1 MKTPWQ
7 KREHTPVRKNT
18 KHRPTVLKKLSVLTS
33 IGLTLVLGA
42 CARTEI
48 PATKDAQVL
57 SPQATFSVNRRT
69 DAPDARPGDGRCATA
84 ARTCTLR
91 AAIQETNARPGAD
104 TVRLQEGTYTLTLGE
119 LEITD
124 SLTLSGV
131 NEDALIGSSRQ
142 TVIDAE
148 GRSRVFFVDKV
159 RSRPVVTLRGL
170 TVRNG
175 DERFSGYGAG
185 VVISA
190 GSVVTLE
197 RVIVRDN
204 NARVF
209 GAGISNF
216 GVLTVRESTVYH
228 NRMPTDGGGGVTN
241 SGGGIYNSGILGLYD
256 STVYANEATRG
267 GGIATDSSSATVI
280 RNSTITSNMATGR
293 GGGILNHDILIVI
306 SSTITRNEALAFGRP
321 PGRGEDYFGGGVYN
335 TGSVTLF
342 GTILADNE
350 ANLDRRDPNS
360 APDCYSRSSGR
371 TPSIRTFGANLVGVV
386 NGNCNFPVL
395 RSTSRP
401 PDLLGTVASP
411 ASPMLFELT
420 DDGGPTSTHALQP
433 YSRAKD
439 GAGVPSDGT
448 FTCSS
453 RDQRGA
459 RRPFDGNRDGSA
471 LCDIGAFESQEA
483 PPRDTVAPTC
493 QVDPSPARPAEEVR
507 FTFQDSSGGSGLYRV
522 MAVYENNVRVYGPY
536 GFVSGTRFPV
546 RTNVNRID
554 SARRAYILFI
564 AEDAA
569 GNRKLCGS
577 VVPLG

>member
-1 MKTPWQ
+1 MNRCYRTA
-7 KREHTPVRKNT
+7 H
-18 KHRPTVLKKLSVLTS
+18 LSRLVT
-33 IGLTLVLGA
+33 IAFIFTAFILVLAA
-42 CARTEI
+42 CARTEV
-48 PATKDAQVL
+48 PVMEDTRVL

-69 DAPDARPGDGRCATA
+69 DAPDANPGDGRCATA
-84 ARTCTLR
+84 AGTCTLR

-104 TVRLQEGTYTLTLGE
+104 AVRLRAGSYILTLGE
-119 LEITD
+119 LVITD

-148 GRSRVFFVDKV
+148 GRSRVFFVNKV
-159 RSRPVVTLRGL
+159 GSRPVVTLRGL

-175 DERFSGYGAG
+175 AESLTAGAG
-185 VVISA
+185 IVISP

-216 GVLTVRESTVYH
+216 GVLTVRESTVYR
-228 NRMPTDGGGGVTN
+228 NQMPTDGGGGVTN
-241 SGGGIYNSGILGLYD
+241 SGGGIYNSGLLGLYD
-256 STVYANEATRG
+256 STVYDNEATRG

-280 RNSTITSNMATGR
+280 RNSTISGNRTAAR
-293 GGGILNHDILIVI
+293 GGGILNWGGQMSIV
-306 SSTITRNEALAFGRP
+306 SSTVTRNEAAAFRRF
-321 PGRGEDYFGGGVYN
+321 PGFGEDYFGGGIYN
-335 TGSVTLF
+335 TGSLTLF
-342 GTILADNE
+342 GTILADNNQ
-350 ANLDRRDPNS
+350 NLS
-360 APDCYSRSSGR
+360 EFGSAFAPDCYSRGSGR

-386 NGNCNFPVL
+386 NDSCTFPTT
-395 RSTSRP
+395 RPSSRP
-401 PDLLGTVASP
+401 PDLLGTEASP
-411 ASPMLFELT
+411 ASPMLLELS
-420 DDGGPTSTHALQP
+420 DNGGPTPTHALQP

-453 RDQRGA
+453 HDQRGA

-471 LCDIGAFESQEA
+471 LCDSGALEAQEA
-483 PPRDTVAPTC
+483 SPRDTVAPTC
-493 QVDPSPARPAEEVR
+493 QVVPSPTRPAEEVR

-522 MAVYENNVRVYGPY
+522 VAVYENNVRVYGPY
-536 GFVSGTRFPV
+536 GFVAGTRFPV

-554 SARRAYILFI
+554 PARRAYVLFI